1 MSLVLVC
8 PPVIIVERKVPVMT
22 VNTCRLAAIYP
33 SNNNVYQVE
42 IIEAP
47 PVEIDYHEEVQE
59 QEDDSMVNFVKSHFN

>member
-22 VNTCRLAAIYP
+22 VNTCRLAGIYP

-42 IIEAP
+42 ILEAP
-47 PVEIDYHEEVQE
+47 PIEVNKGDQ
-59 QEDDSMVNFVKSHFN
+59 NT